1 MKRFALAILGAFA
14 VTASAQA
21 ADISEPIVH
30 DWTGFYA
37 GGHLGYGW
45 GTDKWDDP
53 SVPPVFATD
62 EDDPDVD
69 IEGILGG
76 AQAGFDYQIGS
87 IVLGI
92 AGDIA
97 WTDIDGDTTLTVSPD
112 NLRSDIEW
120 LATLTARLGFA
131 ADRALFY
138 VKGGAAFA
146 EIEREAG
153 LDVSPGSDFRDKDSP
168 TGWTAG
174 AGVEWAFAD
183 NWSVGLE
190 YNYIDLGSDTVE
202 LRDNDGGSFD
212 ADVDLDI
219 NIVKAMLNYRF

>member
-1 MKRFALAILGAFA
+1 MKRFALAIFGVFA
-14 VTASAQA
+14 MTASVQA
-21 ADISEPIVH
+21 ADISEPILY

-69 IEGILGG
+69 IEGFLGG

-112 NLRSDIEW
+112 DLKSDVEW
-120 LATLTARLGFA
+120 LATLTARLGYA

-146 EIEREAG
+146 EIEREAA
-153 LDVSPGSDFRDKDSP
+153 LDVSPDSDFKDKDSP
-168 TGWTAG
+168 VGWTAG

-183 NWSVGLE
+183 NWSLGLE

-202 LRDNDGGSFD
+202 LHDNDGGSFE